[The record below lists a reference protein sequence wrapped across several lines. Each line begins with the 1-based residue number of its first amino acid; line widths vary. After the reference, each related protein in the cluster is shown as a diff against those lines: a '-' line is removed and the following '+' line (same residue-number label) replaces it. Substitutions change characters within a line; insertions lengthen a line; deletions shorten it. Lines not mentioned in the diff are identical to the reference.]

1 MEIALRQRGRASV
14 DFLSALGRV
23 TSREKQAVS
32 RELQGRGF
40 ALHEPA
46 ETIGDRSARFA
57 RAVAATPSFDSFR
70 ALREWSAERHG
81 PIAMEAFDEVR
92 TEFAPALDRLRV
104 GPTTLEATL
113 GDQVP
118 DYYRGV
124 AFHRTATWDGHDYMG
139 VVHGE
144 IVHRRMVGRNFGGDI
159 YQQRRSALQELLH
172 TSYGDI
178 LELGTSSGNFTVAL
192 SEQFPDARITGV
204 DLSRR
209 MLEQAQRL
217 GNERGA
223 SWRLFQRAAESTGF
237 PDQSFDLV
245 AAYSLGHEVPETCM
259 RQILTEALRIL
270 RPGGEFLMGDVI
282 PYAAQDPLTQCWA
295 DFDAQTGGEPYWR
308 EFCQLDLARVAREQ
322 GFATA
327 RYDFAR
333 GPRRFPYVLHA
344 VKADTAVGHVG
355 S

>member
-1 MEIALRQRGRASV
+1 MHIELRQRGRASV
-14 DFLSALGRV
+14 DFMASLARV
-23 TSREKQAVS
+23 TARQKQAVAQ
-32 RELQGRGF
+32 ELQAGGV
-40 ALHEPA
+40 ALEQSA
-46 ETIGDRSARFA
+46 DAFDERCARF
-57 RAVAATPSFDSFR
+57 TQ
-70 ALREWSAERHG
+70 ALRSTPGFDAFQALRDWNGKHHG
-81 PIAMEAFDEVR
+81 PVAMEAFDEVR
-92 TEFAPALDRLRV
+92 SEYAPALDQLLA
-104 GPTTLEATL
+104 GTTTLAATL

-118 DYYRGV
+118 GYYRGV

-159 YQQRRSALQELLH
+159 YQQRRSALQELRQ
-172 TSYGDI
+172 TSYADI

-192 SEQFPDARITGV
+192 SEQFPQARITGI
-204 DLSRR
+204 DLSVR

-223 SWRLFQRAAESTGF
+223 SWRLYQRAAEATGF
-237 PDQSFDLV
+237 ADRSFDLV
-245 AAYSLGHEVPETCM
+245 AAYSLGHELPAPIM
-259 RQILTEALRIL
+259 RALLVEALRVL

-282 PYAAQDPLTQCWA
+282 PYAAQDPLAQCWA

-308 EFCQLDLARVAREQ
+308 EFCSVDLARIAQEL
-322 GFATA
+322 GFEAA

-344 VKADTAVGHVG
+344 VKAGG
-355 S
+355 GR